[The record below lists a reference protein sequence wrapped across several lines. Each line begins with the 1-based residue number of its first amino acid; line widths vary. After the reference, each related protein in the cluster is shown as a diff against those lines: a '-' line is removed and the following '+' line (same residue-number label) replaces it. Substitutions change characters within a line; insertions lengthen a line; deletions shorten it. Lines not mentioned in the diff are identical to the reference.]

1 MNIDAL
7 KLFRLTS
14 IALLV
19 AAFSAAAT
27 AGLFDDEEARRA
39 ILDLRQR
46 VETLRTEAEQS
57 SIRSAEE
64 SASLRRSLLDF
75 QNQIELLKSD
85 AAKQRGVNEQLS
97 KELSETQRK
106 QKDISQAVDERFRQF
121 EPVKVSVDGREFMAS
136 PTEKKDFESALVVFR
151 KGDFAGVQNIFLNF
165 INRYPS
171 SGYETSALFWLGNA
185 QYATRNYKEAMIN
198 FNAIVERVPEH
209 MRAAEA
215 LLSVS
220 NCQVELKDLR
230 GAKKTLED
238 LVKNYPQS
246 EAASAAKE
254 RLLKLK

>member
-1 MNIDAL
+1 MATL
-7 KLFRLTS
+7 KFFRLTS
-14 IALLV
+14 IAVLV
-19 AAFSAAAT
+19 AAFSASAS
-27 AGLFDDEEARRA
+27 AGLFDDDEARRA

-46 VETLRTEAEQS
+46 VETFRSEAEQRTA
-57 SIRSAEE
+57 RSVEE
-64 SASLRRSLLDF
+64 GAAFRRSLLDL

-85 AAKQRGVNEQLS
+85 AAKQMGVNEQLS
-97 KELSETQRK
+97 RELSETQRK
-106 QKDISQAVDERFRQF
+106 QKDISQALDERFRQF
-121 EPVKVSVDGREFMAS
+121 EPVKVSVDGREFLAS
-136 PTEKKDFESALVVFR
+136 PSEKKDFESALIIFR

-171 SGYETSALFWLGNA
+171 SGYESSALFWLGNA

-198 FNAIVERVPEH
+198 FLAIVKREPEH

-220 NCQVELKDLR
+220 NCQVELKDLQ
-230 GAKKTLED
+230 GAKNTLEE
-238 LVKNYPQS
+238 LVKNYPQA

>member
-1 MNIDAL
+1 MKIDAL

-14 IALLV
+14 LAILV
-19 AAFSAAAT
+19 ATFTQAAS

-46 VETLRTEAEQS
+46 VEALRSETEQS
-57 SIRSAEE
+57 SSRSSEE
-64 SASLRRSLLDF
+64 SAALRRSLIDF
-75 QNQIELLKSD
+75 QNQIELQKSD
-85 AAKQRGVNEQLS
+85 AAKQRGVNEQLA

-106 QKDISQAVDERFRQF
+106 QKDISQALDERFRQF
-121 EPVKVSVDGREFMAS
+121 EPVKVTVDGREFLAS
-136 PTEKKDFESALVVFR
+136 PTEKKDFESALIVFR
-151 KGDFAGVQNIFLNF
+151 KGDFVGVQNIFLDF
-165 INRYPS
+165 IRRYPA
-171 SGYETSALFWLGNA
+171 SGYEPSALFWLGNA

-198 FNAIVERVPEH
+198 FYAIVERVPEH
-209 MRAAEA
+209 LRAAEA